1 MSDLKDLEFLAKK
14 SGELLDKQI
23 TSYRQ
28 KHTNS
33 GAIITILALFIP
45 FFLNGLDDSFLIIKI
60 IAIVPII
67 LLLWAIIILIQVLRT
82 RPLDQGFHVDK
93 LEELVNK
100 SYEDILLYEIGA
112 NKGSFLDNQN
122 ISQTSNDRF
131 NRAIKLTV
139 ISIIL
144 STSLLMT
151 NKFYKPVKEPISVKF
166 INPTCMCKDNN
177 NSGNEEKKRVIP
189 VVPPKDRTNLNEGVK
204 LPQPTTQ
211 QPDKRVKK

>member
-1 MSDLKDLEFLAKK
+1 MRDLKDLEFLAKK

-60 IAIVPII
+60 FAIVPII
-67 LLLWAIIILIQVLRT
+67 LLLWAIILLIQVLRT

-112 NKGSFLDNQN
+112 NKGSFLDNQK
-122 ISQTSNDRF
+122 ISQNSNNKF
-131 NRAIKLTV
+131 NRAIRLTV
-139 ISIIL
+139 ISIII

-151 NKFYKPVKEPISVKF
+151 NKFNRPVKEPISVKF

-177 NSGNEEKKRVIP
+177 NGNEERKRVIP

-211 QPDKRVKK
+211 KPDKGVKK